1 MPPTTTPYKEITMD
15 AFYLLAVLA
24 CPVGMGAMMWFMMKG
39 NRQNG
44 GAPAP
49 QDKNAGFAG
58 FEKDSRRQEM
68 DALRKEIADLRAKAD
83 SRPEAP
89 AQERTR

>member
-1 MPPTTTPYKEITMD
+1 MD
-15 AFYLLAVLA
+15 FFYLLATLA

-39 NRQNG
+39 TRKP
-44 GAPAP
+44 GATPPP

-58 FEKDSRRQEM
+58 FDKDPRQQEM
-68 DALRKEIADLRAKAD
+68 DALRKEIAGLRAKVD